1 MNDTRQQDW
10 DPRAEDVLNDQISAY
25 DEMRHRCPVAFS
37 DYLQWSLFR
46 QRDGMRVL
54 EDHETFTDSASRH
67 LSVPNAMDP
76 RAHTRSRR
84 IIEPSSGPEAMDQFA
99 PQCRASAEA
108 VVARLPADG
117 EVEA

>member
-46 QRDGMRVL
+46 HADVMRVL
-54 EDHETFTDSASRH
+54 EDHETFSNSASRH

-76 RAHTRSRR
+76 PEHTRFRR
-84 IIEPSSGPEAMDQFA
+84 IIEPYFRSEEHTSELQSRPHLV
-99 PQCRASAEA
+99 CR
-108 VVARLPADG
+108 L
-117 EVEA
+117 